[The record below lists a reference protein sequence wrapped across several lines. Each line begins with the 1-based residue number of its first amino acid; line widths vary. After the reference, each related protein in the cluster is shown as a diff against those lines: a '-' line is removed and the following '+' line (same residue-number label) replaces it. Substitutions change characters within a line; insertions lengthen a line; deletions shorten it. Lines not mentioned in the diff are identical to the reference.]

1 VTTIKM
7 QASLPKGAVDDIDAD
22 RMWSN
27 LGGHYM
33 ALVEFEVAERVEPAD
48 DAAPTAKLHVTR
60 LELARGGQDDEQ
72 LRQGMLARYRARTAV
87 GTLDQEQDPD
97 AGEVQDP
104 GTQVSD
110 ADALVDYVN
119 DVGLVAGHPAK
130 ATRNKDGSVTIDVA
144 VPATP

>member
-1 VTTIKM
+1 VSAPDEDPRLTAGVDLIRRT
-7 QASLPKGAVDDIDAD
+7 GAQSFQL
-22 RMWSN
+22 R
-27 LGGHYM
+27 YC
-33 ALVEFEVAERVEPAD
+33 D

-72 LRQGMLARYRARTAV
+72 LRQGMLARYRARTAL

-97 AGEVQDP
+97 AAEVQDP
-104 GTQVSD
+104 GTKVSD